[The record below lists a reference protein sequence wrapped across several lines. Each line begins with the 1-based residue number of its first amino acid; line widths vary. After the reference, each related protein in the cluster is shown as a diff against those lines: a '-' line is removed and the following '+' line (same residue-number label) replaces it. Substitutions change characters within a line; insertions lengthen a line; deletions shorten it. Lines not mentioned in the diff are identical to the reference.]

1 MAKFE
6 ANIPSYLKSGAGS
19 VPIDD
24 TFQKIGSQPENLS
37 AVIDNYSRN
46 FSGGIQYPDGVPMG
60 DAPVDTQLGPK
71 QFPRVEGEF
80 KPTMPT
86 LNLEEIIKPDM
97 SEASVKPME
106 PEIPTDSEIKDILIA

>member
-46 FSGGIQYPDGVPMG
+46 FSGSIQYPDGESM
-60 DAPVDTQLGPK
+60 AGP
-71 QFPRVEGEF
+71 
-80 KPTMPT
+80 
-86 LNLEEIIKPDM
+86 IKPIPGQQTLPLDIPTDT
-97 SEASVKPME
+97 EIELDDELPKLLQRSVSNKPME
-106 PEIPTDSEIKDILIA
+106 PEIPADSDIKDILIA